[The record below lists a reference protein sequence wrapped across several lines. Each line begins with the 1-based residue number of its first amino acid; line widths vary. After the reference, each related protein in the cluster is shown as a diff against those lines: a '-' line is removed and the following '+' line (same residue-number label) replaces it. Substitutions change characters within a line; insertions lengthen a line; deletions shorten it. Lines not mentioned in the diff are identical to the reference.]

1 LIDSIERITMKTSNL
16 WFAAIAGLM
25 ILACAEK
32 APEYPWITD
41 ASVQVEANGKI
52 VGYEFSAKW

>member
-1 LIDSIERITMKTSNL
+1 MKTNKL
-16 WFAAIAGLM
+16 WLAAISGLLL
-25 ILACAEK
+25 LACAEK
-32 APEYPWITD
+32 ESTYPWITD